1 MDGEGQAGVGPRE
14 AGLKDAV
21 LAARDAEQE
30 QEGQRE
36 KLAKKMDLARARGWS
51 TVENYVSAWVDH
63 EARFLQPAKQAY
75 TAARDAVGSPTGCMP
90 PDHSTAW
97 EPGVVLSGLTGR
109 GVVQLTEYFES
120 NPNPEG
126 RVDTVDGWLNQDGS
140 PDDRKAD
147 AAAVETGDAPPT
159 TVVPSTGTG
168 IRPRPRHRLHARL
181 NPGE

>member
-126 RVDTVDGWLNQDGS
+126 RVDTVDGWLKDQDGS
-140 PDDRKAD
+140 GTQEAD
-147 AAAVETGDAPPT
+147 AAAGETGDAPPT
-159 TVVPSTGTG
+159 TVVLSTDTATG
-168 IRPRPRHRLHARL
+168 IRPRPRHRLHL
-181 NPGE
+181 MPV

>member
-1 MDGEGQAGVGPRE
+1 MDSADGGTRE
-14 AGLKDAV
+14 AVLKAAV
-21 LAARDAEQE
+21 LAARDAKQKQE
-30 QEGQRE
+30 VQSE
-36 KLAKKMDLARARGWS
+36 KLAKTMDNARAGKWK
-51 TVENYVSAWVDH
+51 TVGIHVSAWRNHD
-63 EARFLQPAKQAY
+63 AKFLQPAKQAY
-75 TAARDAVGSPTGCMP
+75 TAARDAVGSPTGCM

-109 GVVQLTEYFES
+109 GVVQLTDYFES